1 MATSPLLIEL
11 VVTNKCIAILIF
23 TERNLIL
30 DYHRYNQVFQEKA
43 NMPSF
48 EEAYDLLS
56 GKDTTLTVE
65 ERKHE
70 LEKITP
76 KWKLKAEKLIALE
89 TSMVKENAEWAEA
102 AFEFN
107 SALENHKRQ
116 VAPIRGLATYAKI
129 FAQIALISFMFA
141 ILAFI
146 VSPIMR
152 KWMQGI
158 K

>member
-1 MATSPLLIEL
+1 MI
-11 VVTNKCIAILIF
+11 
-23 TERNLIL
+23 
-30 DYHRYNQVFQEKA
+30 
-43 NMPSF
+43 
-48 EEAYDLLS
+48 
-56 GKDTTLTVE
+56 
-65 ERKHE
+65 
-70 LEKITP
+70 
-76 KWKLKAEKLIALE
+76 
-89 TSMVKENAEWAEA
+89 KENPEWAKA
-102 AFEFN
+102 AFQFN

-146 VSPIMR
+146 VSPIMK